1 MTGEIEEPT
10 YSGNQLLC
18 VITLADTVR
27 VTWTAETKWNQI
39 VTAIPN
45 QNA

>member
-1 MTGEIEEPT
+1 MTGEIEEPI

-27 VTWTAETKWNQI
+27 VIWTAENKWNQI
-39 VTAIPN
+39 VAAIPN
-45 QNA
+45 KNV

>member
-10 YSGNQLLC
+10 YSENQLLC

-27 VTWTAETKWNQI
+27 VIWTAETKWNQI

-45 QNA
+45 KNV